1 MSKSSN
7 AVLQQ
12 ALELSAIEK
21 AQLIEGLLVSLDTPD
36 SALDK
41 VWAAEAD
48 ARVAN
53 FEQGKIE
60 TSSAKSVLS
69 KYLD

>member
-36 SALDK
+36 STLDK

-60 TSSAKSVLS
+60 TSSAKSVLN